1 MRRPFTHKRSRRG
14 GFTIVECLLAG
25 VILAMFAA
33 TIATTVGQ
41 AGAAARRGEELRLAA
56 GWLNE
61 VMTRIDLIGPSR
73 LLYEGPTQGELD
85 SRFAWSANIEEELIG
100 DLYNVEVTIRWSS
113 NGKVTSIVGYTQF
126 QDPPD
131 AQRTTVSWY
140 DL

>member
-1 MRRPFTHKRSRRG
+1 MRRPRTDRRSRHG

-25 VILAMFAA
+25 VILALFAA

-41 AGAAARRGEELRLAA
+41 AGTAARRGADLRLAA

-61 VMTRIDLIGPSR
+61 VMTRIDLIGPAR
-73 LLYEGPTQGELD
+73 LLQEGPLQGELD
-85 SRFAWSANIEEELIG
+85 ARFGWYADIDQELIG
-100 DLYNVEVTIRWSS
+100 DLYNVKVTIRWST
-113 NGKVTSIVGYTQF
+113 NGKMTSVVGYTQF

-131 AQRTTVSWY
+131 APRTTASWY